1 MFSMSTKEGNVL
13 VGRILDTGVKLK
25 QEEQVEWVWGWV
37 LIQLG
42 KLSHAEGFEEATDRA
57 VRDAAFNKLIYP
69 PHSTIPDIGQ

>member
-25 QEEQVEWVWGWV
+25 QEEQVEWVWDWV
-37 LIQLG
+37 LIQLE